1 MRAIILAGGKGTRLA
16 PYTTVFPKPLVPVG
30 DMPIL
35 EIVVRQLRR
44 AGVEHI
50 TMAVGHLANLLMAFF
65 GDGERFG
72 VRIDYSLEDAPLGTA
87 GPLALIEGLDNSF
100 LVMNGDVLTT
110 LDYKTLL
117 AYHLQQRA
125 TATIAM
131 HQRDVRIDLGV
142 IKVDETNRVV
152 QYVEKPTFDY
162 LVSMGVYIFE
172 PTVLSYI
179 ERDVRLDFPELIWK
193 LLAAEQLVVG
203 FPHSGYWL
211 DIGRP
216 DDYARAV
223 EEFETMRSE
232 FLPTE
237 DPDASRGAE
246 RLPHAAGRRPID
258 GEARVPRAED
268 PPKVLAARASASRE
282 LSADTSREKP

>member
-44 AGVEHI
+44 AGVAHI

-65 GDGERFG
+65 GDGGRLG
-72 VRIDYSLEDAPLGTA
+72 LHIDYSLEDTPLGTA
-87 GPLALIEGLDNSF
+87 GPLALIEGLDDTF

-110 LDYKTLL
+110 LDYMALV
-117 AYHLQQRA
+117 AYHRQRRA
-125 TATIAM
+125 VATIAM
-131 HQRDVRIDLGV
+131 HQREVKIDLGV
-142 IKVDETNRVV
+142 IRVDETNRVV
-152 QYVEKPTFDY
+152 QYVEKPALDY
-162 LVSMGVYIFE
+162 LVSMGVYVFE
-172 PTVLSYI
+172 PTVLRHI
-179 ERDVRLDFPELIWK
+179 ERGTRLDFPELIWK
-193 LLAAEQLVVG
+193 LLAADQVVAG

-223 EEFETMRSE
+223 EEFETMRSQL
-232 FLPTE
+232 LPIE
-237 DPDASRGAE
+237 GSPALWASQAKGPGA
-246 RLPHAAGRRPID
+246 
-258 GEARVPRAED
+258 
-268 PPKVLAARASASRE
+268 
-282 LSADTSREKP
+282 SREKP